1 MLLALGMHG
10 STAAIIIGAIL
21 LHGGL
26 VAVTG
31 WYLWSY
37 RDREPPLR

>member
-1 MLLALGMHG
+1 MFVALGMHG
-10 STAAIIIGAIL
+10 STAVIIIGAIL

-31 WYLWSY
+31 WYLWTH
-37 RDREPPLR
+37 RNDEPPLR

>member
-10 STAAIIIGAIL
+10 STAVIVIGAIL

-26 VAVTG
+26 VAITG
-31 WYLWSY
+31 WYLWTH
-37 RDREPPLR
+37 RNDKPPLR